1 MASPLRLDV
10 VSTRMA
16 DERFEVRADDG
27 TRLAGTLTRPGS
39 EVVPAALLMNG
50 SGPLDR
56 DSNMPGQALHVADAL
71 AAALAERGV
80 ASLRYDKRG
89 VGESDGVYL
98 ETSFDRE
105 TDDAA
110 SALVTLRAASGVDP
124 DRVSI
129 VGHSAG
135 ATIAIRLAARYEW
148 VAGAVLLAAAIG
160 TGAEVMRVQS
170 ERIAASLRGL
180 QRLGAKRFLRG
191 QERAREALLASV
203 DDVVHLEDTELP
215 ALWFREYMA
224 YDPGPDLSAIR
235 CPVLAITG
243 RKDLQV
249 EPADVARMGERVRGP
264 FTGLTPDRL
273 THVLRKDS
281 KPPSLSRYRA
291 QLRHPVDPE
300 LLATV
305 ADWVAAR
312 S

>member
-1 MASPLRLDV
+1 M
-10 VSTRMA
+10 
-16 DERFEVRADDG
+16 
-27 TRLAGTLTRPGS
+27 
-39 EVVPAALLMNG
+39 LLNG

-56 DSNMPGQALHVADAL
+56 DSNMPGQALHVADAF
-71 AAALAERGV
+71 ASALADVGV
-80 ASLRYDKRG
+80 ATLRYDKRG

-110 SALVTLRAASGVDP
+110 SALLMLRTTAGVDP

-135 ATIAIRLAARYEW
+135 ATVAIRLAARYEW
-148 VAGAVLLAAAIG
+148 VAGAVLLCAAIG
-160 TGAEVMRVQS
+160 TGAEVMRIQS
-170 ERIAASLRGL
+170 ERIAASLRGF

-203 DDVVHLEDTELP
+203 DDVVHLEGTDLP

-249 EPADVARMGERVRGP
+249 EADDVGLIGERLEAP
-264 FTGLTPDRL
+264 FTGLTPDGL

-291 QLRHPVDPE
+291 QLRHPVDSD

-305 ADWVAAR
+305 AEWVAAR
-312 S
+312 P

>member
-1 MASPLRLDV
+1 
-10 VSTRMA
+10 MA
-16 DERFEVRADDG
+16 DEQVEVRADDG

-39 EVVPAALLMNG
+39 GVVPAALLING

-56 DSNMPGQALHVADAL
+56 DSNMPGQALHVADGL
-71 AAALAERGV
+71 AAALAGAGV
-80 ASLRYDKRG
+80 ATLRFDKRG
-89 VGESDGVYL
+89 VGESGGVYL
-98 ETSFDRE
+98 ETSFDGE
-105 TDDAA
+105 TGDAA
-110 SALVTLRAASGVDP
+110 SALVTLRSASGVDP

-129 VGHSAG
+129 VGHSVG
-135 ATIAIRLAARYEW
+135 ATVAIRLAARYEW

-160 TGAEVMRVQS
+160 TGAEVMRIQS
-170 ERIAASLRGL
+170 ERIAASLRGI

-203 DDVVHLEDTELP
+203 DDVVHLEGTDLP

-224 YDPGPDLSAIR
+224 YDPRPDASAIR

-243 RKDLQV
+243 RSDLQV
-249 EPADVARMGERVRGP
+249 DPDDVERIGDRLGAP
-264 FTGLTPDRL
+264 FTGLTPDDL

-291 QLRHPVDPE
+291 QIRHPVDPD

-312 S
+312 P